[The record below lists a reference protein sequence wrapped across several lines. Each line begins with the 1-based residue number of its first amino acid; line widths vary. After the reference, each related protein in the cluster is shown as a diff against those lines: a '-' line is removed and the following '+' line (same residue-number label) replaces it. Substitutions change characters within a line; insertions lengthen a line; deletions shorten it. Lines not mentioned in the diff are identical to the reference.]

1 MEGVGGLVT
10 GAPSLLPTWRGPGLE
25 NILWYCCL
33 PGVWGTP
40 RMPHASPLTSP
51 PTQQTENL
59 EPPPSG
65 TFPPEAA
72 AGGLL
77 PLTRQLPAADGL
89 LPLTRQ
95 LPPGLPERSLIRCH
109 QRPPSHS
116 RACRI
121 YVLLLHKHHGPSVP
135 SLECTPGARVIKRS
149 VSFLQLV
156 ALSLRC

>member
-25 NILWYCCL
+25 NILWRCCL

-72 AGGLL
+72 AGGLS
-77 PLTRQLPAADGL
+77 PLTS
-89 LPLTRQ
+89 Q

-109 QRPPSHS
+109 QRQPSHS
-116 RACRI
+116 QARRI